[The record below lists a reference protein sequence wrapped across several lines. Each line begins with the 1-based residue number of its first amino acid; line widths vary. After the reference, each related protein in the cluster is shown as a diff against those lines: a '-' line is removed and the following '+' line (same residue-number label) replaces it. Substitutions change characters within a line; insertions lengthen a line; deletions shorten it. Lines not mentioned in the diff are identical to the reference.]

1 MKHPS
6 KLNESKMLNAWLWDK
21 HREDLQWRR
30 VRLGVLPTK
39 EMARVYLTLL
49 RWADAIVIKDGFVN
63 IVEAKVRPMP
73 GVISQLELYK
83 KLFPNTL
90 EFTQYKDW
98 PIRMIILSSMP
109 DLAIA
114 ELASEKDIIFEIF
127 TVDDVNRVRREQM
140 LPVLLE

>member
-1 MKHPS
+1 MKNPS

-30 VRLGVLPTK
+30 VRLGPIPTK
-39 EMARVYLTLL
+39 EMARVYMTLL
-49 RWADAIVIKDGFVN
+49 RWADAVVIKDGVVN
-63 IVEAKVRPMP
+63 IIEAKIRPAP

-90 EFTQYKDW
+90 EFTEYKDW
-98 PIRMIILSSMP
+98 PIQMIILSSMP

-114 ELASEKDIIFEIF
+114 EMASEKDIEFEIF
-127 TVDDVNRVRREQM
+127 TLEDVNRVHREQM
-140 LPVLLE
+140 KPVLLE